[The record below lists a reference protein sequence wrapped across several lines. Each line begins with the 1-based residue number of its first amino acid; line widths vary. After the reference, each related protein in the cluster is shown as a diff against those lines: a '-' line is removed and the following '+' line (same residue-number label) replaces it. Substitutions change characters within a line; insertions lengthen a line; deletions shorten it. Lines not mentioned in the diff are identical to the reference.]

1 MSDSPSISQNLGDS
15 SVIEATGKT
24 IMVTI
29 ILLVFVVVCVVCA
42 HLYAKWYWNR
52 RHENTITGGRHQVRA
67 VTALRHGL
75 DPTILKTIPVVIFD
89 PKEFKDGLECSVCLS
104 EVSQGEK
111 TRLLPK
117 CNHGFHMDCIDMWFQ
132 SHSTCP
138 LCRDPISN
146 QNESSSNSS
155 SPEETV
161 IPVEENPGQRP
172 NFPAN
177 VLFFGSETQVSTF
190 GPCLEDSH
198 QGTVTAASSRPPCSS
213 SSASTSNRPDGM
225 LVIDIPRQVNEEEDE
240 KSPAPSRLRSLK
252 RLMSGNIRFNPW
264 SPRNVDMEQGN
275 SSQS

>member
-1 MSDSPSISQNLGDS
+1 MSNSPNISGNLGDS
-15 SVIEATGKT
+15 SVIEDTGKT
-24 IMVTI
+24 IVVTI
-29 ILLVFVVVCVVCA
+29 ILLVFAVVCVVCA
-42 HLYAKWYWNR
+42 HLFAKWYWNR
-52 RHENTITGGRHQVRA
+52 RHENTTTGRRHQVTA

-75 DPTILKTIPVVIFD
+75 DPTVLKTIPVVIFD

-117 CNHGFHMDCIDMWFQ
+117 CNHGFHMDCIDVWFK

-138 LCRDPISN
+138 LCRDPIPN

-161 IPVEENPGQRP
+161 VPIEENPGQRP
-172 NFPAN
+172 NFPTN
-177 VLFFGSETQVSTF
+177 VLFCGNETQVSTF
-190 GPCLEDSH
+190 RPCLEDSH
-198 QGTVTAASSRPPCSS
+198 QGTATAASSRPPCSS
-213 SSASTSNRPDGM
+213 SSVSTINRPDGM
-225 LVIDIPRQVNEEEDE
+225 LVIDIPRQVNEEEDQ

-252 RLMSGNIRFNPW
+252 RLMSGINPW